1 MSSAKQN
8 RHIAR
13 LIVGAMSIDGTLSKQ
28 ERQKVASTLER
39 IGMGE
44 LLADIGAAIED
55 DDGSFNMFQECK
67 DVITS
72 LGADAGEVTPLI
84 FRVVCDVIASD
95 RFVSAQEAT
104 YLSAMAKRLQL
115 SDEAATS
122 IFKQVLAA
130 RNSRLEVAASGV
142 DESLH
147 PHLKKLLSFPGAED
161 LVGRSTEG
169 SIDEMIN
176 QAQESAA
183 NISVDDVE
191 RALTVLGLPSTA
203 HLDDATDVW
212 KETIDNLNLPKMA
225 NLGETFVSA
234 AINRITRVNEA
245 YKTILHFHQKLGK
258 VR

>member
-1 MSSAKQN
+1 
-8 RHIAR
+8 
-13 LIVGAMSIDGTLSKQ
+13 
-28 ERQKVASTLER
+28 
-39 IGMGE
+39 
-44 LLADIGAAIED
+44 
-55 DDGSFNMFQECK
+55 
-67 DVITS
+67 
-72 LGADAGEVTPLI
+72 
-84 FRVVCDVIASD
+84 
-95 RFVSAQEAT
+95 
-104 YLSAMAKRLQL
+104 
-115 SDEAATS
+115 
-122 IFKQVLAA
+122 
-130 RNSRLEVAASGV
+130 
-142 DESLH
+142 
-147 PHLKKLLSFPGAED
+147 
-161 LVGRSTEG
+161 
-169 SIDEMIN
+169 MIN